1 VPLRVRL
8 LLDRQGRPRVEQ
20 SPLQPTPHPMRVAL
34 ALEPMDSSDPFLR
47 HKTTSRARYERH
59 RSAAHDETL
68 LWNQQYEI
76 TEAITANVVV
86 ERDGRRVTPPLA
98 CGLLPGTMRAELLE
112 RGEIEEGLVTVG
124 TLIGAPRFWLV
135 NSVRGWMDAV
145 FDPSEQ
151 RQRCRESDD

>member
-8 LLDRQGRPRVEQ
+8 LLDHRGEPRVEQ
-20 SPLQPTPHPMRVAL
+20 SPLQPTPLPMRVAL
-34 ALEPMDSSDPFLR
+34 ALHPMDSSDPFLR

-68 LWNQQYEI
+68 LWNEHHEI

-86 ERDGRRVTPPLA
+86 ERDERRITPPVA

-112 RGEIEEGLVTVG
+112 RGEIEEGIVTVA
-124 TLIGAPRFWLV
+124 TLMAAPRFWLV

-145 FDPSEQ
+145 LDPSGQ
-151 RQRCRESDD
+151 PVRQGC